1 MIQKT
6 DSENWFQWFKKLI
19 LMIQKTD
26 SNDSINWFKK
36 LSPKADSKKLLQL
49 LLALQKFI
57 PKTDSKNCLQI
68 LLRNIACK
76 HCCNAETT
84 FQNCCKW
91 FANIVKYYT
100 LAVMDFSKSCL
111 RKKYNDGGEIMVVF
125 SNSCLQIDGILIR
138 PFVIFSD

>member
-19 LMIQKTD
+19 LIIPKSD
-26 SNDSINWFKK
+26 SNDSKNWFKK
-36 LSPKADSKKLLQL
+36 LSRKADSKKLLQL

-57 PKTDSKNCLQI
+57 PKMIPKIACKYSLQT

-84 FQNCCKW
+84 FRNCCKW
-91 FANIVKYYT
+91 FANIAKYYT
-100 LAVMDFSKSCL
+100 LAVMDFFKSCFHSISVWISSPIITL
-111 RKKYNDGGEIMVVF
+111 PQIQLAVF
-125 SNSCLQIDGILIR
+125 HHW
-138 PFVIFSD
+138 